1 MSTPQTPLD
10 LPETPRPGR
19 RVLLRGLLGALA
31 ITLFIGVGVATA
43 VVLELKNSIN
53 IFRENSTGIAGAES
67 FLDDVEPSGAQTILV
82 LGSDKRY
89 IDGKNGSSRSDSM
102 LLVRLD
108 PSKSATTVMS
118 IPRDLKTAIP
128 GGGTQKINAAYA
140 IGGPKLTTKVLKGL
154 LGTQAHPFLIN
165 HVVNINFGGFQKLLN
180 RLGCVYA
187 DVDRHYFNDND
198 PPVDSPTDYATINV
212 KAGYQKLCG
221 NSGLDYV
228 RYRHQDDDITR
239 SARQQSFVTAAKDQ
253 IGVDKVFEDRDKLL
267 ELFAQNTT
275 SDFDSEDEIISILKL
290 VTNLV
295 GKPVQQVQ
303 FPGVEGP
310 SYVELQPDQVR
321 GTVQRFLNAQG
332 TKAAKG
338 KPRASAKKKEKKD
351 RKKEKKQDTVATP
364 GLIAAKAMSQDQAL
378 PLATDLRFPVYYPT
392 EMSIGSSYVTGDR
405 RAYILRDRDDKRYQA
420 YRIVVHTPL
429 VGQYYGIQGTTWKDP
444 PILDHPNGE
453 KKMDGRTFKLFGD
466 GKHLRL
472 VSWETPQG
480 VYWVANTL
488 LGTLTNE
495 QMLGIAASTRKF
507 G

>member
-1 MSTPQTPLD
+1 MSTPETPLD
-10 LPETPRPGR
+10 PPETPRPGR
-19 RVLLRGLLGALA
+19 RVLLRGFLGALA

-43 VVLELKNSIN
+43 VVLELKNSIS
-53 IFRENSTGIAGAES
+53 IFQENSTGIAGADS
-67 FLDDVEPSGAQTILV
+67 FLDDVDPSGAQTILV

-89 IDGKNGSSRSDSM
+89 VDGKNGASRSDSM
-102 LLVRLD
+102 LLVRMD
-108 PSKSATTVMS
+108 PDKEAITVMS

-140 IGGPKLTTKVLKGL
+140 IGGPKLTTQVLKDL
-154 LGTQAHPFLIN
+154 LGTRAHPFKIN
-165 HVVNINFGGFQKLLN
+165 HVVNINFGGFQKVLN
-180 RLGCVYA
+180 RVGCVYS
-187 DVDRHYFNDND
+187 DVDRHYFNDNN

-239 SARQQSFVTAAKDQ
+239 SARQQGFVRDAKDQ
-253 IGVDKVFEDRDKLL
+253 VGLDKIFDDRDAL
-267 ELFAQNTT
+267 
-275 SDFDSEDEIISILKL
+275 LKL
-290 VTNLV
+290 VAQNIVSDFRSEDDILSLLKLITNLV

-303 FPGVEGP
+303 FPGIEGP
-310 SYVELQPDQVR
+310 SYVELEADKVR

-351 RKKEKKQDTVATP
+351 KKKEKKQDTVATP
-364 GLIAAKAMSQDQAL
+364 GLIAAKAMSQDEAL

-392 EMSIGSSYVTGDR
+392 EMSVGSSYVTGDR
-405 RAYILRDRDDKRYQA
+405 RAYILRDRDDKKYQA

-444 PILDHPNGE
+444 PILDHPTAE

-488 LGTLTNE
+488 LGTLTND

>member
-1 MSTPQTPLD
+1 MSTPLD
-10 LPETPRPGR
+10 PVAPAEVPRPGR
-19 RVLLRGLLGALA
+19 RVLLRGLIGALA

-43 VVLELKNSIN
+43 VVLELKNSIS
-53 IFRENSTGIAGAES
+53 IFQENSTGIAGADS
-67 FLDDVEPSGAQTILV
+67 FLDDVDPSGAQTILV

-89 IDGKNGSSRSDSM
+89 IDGKNGASRSDSM

-108 PSKSATTVMS
+108 PNKAATTVMS
-118 IPRDLKTAIP
+118 IPRDLKTVIP

-140 IGGPKLTTKVLKGL
+140 IGGPKLTTQVLKDL
-154 LGTQAHPFLIN
+154 LGTTAHPFKIN

-180 RLGCVYA
+180 RLGCVYS
-187 DVDRHYFNDND
+187 DVDRHYFNDNN

-239 SARQQSFVTAAKDQ
+239 SARQQGFVRDAKDQ
-253 IGVDKVFEDRDKLL
+253 IGLDEVFNDRDALL
-267 ELFAQNTT
+267 KLFAKNTA
-275 SDFDSEDEIISILKL
+275 SDFNSEDEILSVLKL
-290 VTNLV
+290 ATDLV

-310 SYVELQPDQVR
+310 SYVTLQPGKLR

-338 KPRASAKKKEKKD
+338 KPRASAKEKRAKDKKI
-351 RKKEKKQDTVATP
+351 EKKQGGATPP
-364 GLIAAKAMSQDQAL
+364 GLIEAKAVSQDEAL
-378 PLATDLRFPVYYPT
+378 PLATELRFPVWYPT
-392 EMSIGSSYVTGDR
+392 RMSVGSTYVTSDR
-405 RAYILRDRDDKRYQA
+405 RAYIIRDRDDKKYQA
-420 YRIVVHTPL
+420 YRLVVHTPL
-429 VGQYYGIQGTTWKDP
+429 VGQYYGIQGMTWKDP
-444 PILDHPNGE
+444 PILAHPTGE
-453 KKMDGRTFKLFGD
+453 KKMGGRTFKLFGD

-488 LGTLTNE
+488 LGTLTNK
-495 QMLGIAASTRKF
+495 QMLGIAESTRHF